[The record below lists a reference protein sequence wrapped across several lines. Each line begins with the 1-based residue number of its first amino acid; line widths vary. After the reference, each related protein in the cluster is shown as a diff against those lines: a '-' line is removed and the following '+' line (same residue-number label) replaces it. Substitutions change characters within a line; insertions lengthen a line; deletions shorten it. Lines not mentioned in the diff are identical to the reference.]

1 MHYDTAE
8 TLLAVI
14 TAFSAKFV
22 VGNAISF
29 VQKQCPIL
37 FPFLT
42 HSRHINP
49 PFRLKIKK
57 PQERYSEP
65 CFCHFSGRKSGKIAF
80 LSLSKKSRKVFVL
93 TCGYVWNCRVWGNK
107 KHRIST
113 MFSVIQVAKNVTT
126 KIIIIRTGKKRRYRS
141 NRAF

>member
-8 TLLAVI
+8 TLLTVI

-29 VQKQCPIL
+29 IQKQCPLL

-49 PFRLKIKK
+49 PFRLKTK
-57 PQERYSEP
+57 
-65 CFCHFSGRKSGKIAF
+65 
-80 LSLSKKSRKVFVL
+80 
-93 TCGYVWNCRVWGNK
+93 N
-107 KHRIST
+107 HREDT
-113 MFSVIQVAKNVTT
+113 YCLVSVIS
-126 KIIIIRTGKKRRYRS
+126 RGE
-141 NRAF
+141 NRAKLPF

>member
-1 MHYDTAE
+1 MHHDTAE

-29 VQKQCPIL
+29 VQKQCPLL

-49 PFRLKIKK
+49 PFRLKTK
-57 PQERYSEP
+57 
-65 CFCHFSGRKSGKIAF
+65 
-80 LSLSKKSRKVFVL
+80 
-93 TCGYVWNCRVWGNK
+93 N
-107 KHRIST
+107 HREDT
-113 MFSVIQVAKNVTT
+113 YCLVSVIS
-126 KIIIIRTGKKRRYRS
+126 RGE
-141 NRAF
+141 NRAKLPF